1 MAVLADARAKEP
13 EMIKARNVSYAYGE
27 TVAVRDVSFDLPRG
41 ETLAVVGPSGC
52 GKTTLLG
59 LIAGLMPVTSGE
71 LLVDG
76 APVQPRRPGTAL
88 ILQDYGLLPWK
99 TVRENAALGLRI
111 RRLPPDAADQALREV
126 GIADLA
132 KRWPHQLSGGQQQ
145 RVAIARALA
154 LGPDL
159 LLMDEP
165 FSALDALTRE
175 EMQDLLLAIWRKRKT
190 SLVLVTHSI
199 TEAVYLG
206 QQIMV
211 LSPRPGRVV
220 SLFQNPAVGDRRAAA
235 FHSMVNRVRDALEKG
250 VNGGA

>member
-1 MAVLADARAKEP
+1 MPAERRAEEPMIIRARS
-13 EMIKARNVSYAYGE
+13 VSYAYGE
-27 TVAVRDVSFDLPRG
+27 TVALRDVSFDLPRG
-41 ETLAVVGPSGC
+41 QTLAVVGPSGC
-52 GKTTLLG
+52 GKTTLLS
-59 LIAGLMPVTSGE
+59 LIAGLLPVTAGE

-88 ILQDYGLLPWK
+88 IMQDYGLLPWK

-111 RRLPPDAADQALREV
+111 RGLSPEAADQALREV

-154 LGPDL
+154 LEPDL

-175 EMQDLLLAIWRKRKT
+175 EMQDLLLAIWRKRRT

-206 QQIMV
+206 QRILV
-211 LSPRPGRVV
+211 LSRRPGRVV
-220 SLFQNPAVGDRRAAA
+220 DFFETPAVGDRRAEA
-235 FHSMVNRVRDALEKG
+235 FHAMVNRVRDALEKG